1 MKKASAAAVD
11 DEAAG
16 AARFSS
22 GVEVTDASGRPV
34 GFRAQRHETTSVVR
48 RGHASH
54 VKGIAV
60 AIRVALHHRTSYR
73 FDRRVNLAPHEIRLR
88 PAPHTRTPVLGYS
101 LSISPDKH
109 FINWQQDPY
118 GNWLA
123 RVVFPE
129 PSEHLE
135 IVVDLTA
142 DLTVINP
149 FDFFVEPYAEHYPF
163 AYSGVLAK
171 ELIPFLETAP
181 TGPRLAA
188 WLDAFRRSIRP
199 GESTVQLL
207 VRLNQQLQQ
216 QIRYLVRMEP
226 GVQAPDDTLA
236 QASGSCRDSG
246 WLLVQIARHLGLA
259 SRFASGYLIQLV
271 ADQKPLDGP
280 AGTDRDF
287 TDLHAWAEI
296 YLPGAGWIGLDPTSG
311 LMAGEGHIPLACT
324 ADPGSAAPVIG
335 FTDPSNTQFEFAM
348 QVTRIH
354 EDPRV
359 TKPYTDTQWRE
370 IDALGDAIDREL
382 EHHDVRLTQG
392 GEPTFVSI
400 DDMEGPEWN
409 FTAHSPRKRLLAEA
423 LLRRLAQRFA
433 PGGLLYDGLGKWYPG
448 EPLPRWALGVY
459 WRKDGE
465 PLWRE
470 PRLLADTTA
479 PGRATIDDARA
490 FIEALAASLGL
501 PTELIQTAYEDVPKL
516 LRDEGALPVNADPL
530 NADLSKPTD
539 RARLARLLMAGLD
552 KPAGF
557 VLPLKAVPAEP
568 AGTGSTVWQSSPWPL
583 RRERLYAIAGDSPL
597 GLRLPLGSLPER
609 LPDEEE
615 HEPPVDPFAPV
626 GDMPA
631 RDALGRG
638 RGERRGAKPRE
649 VVKTA
654 LCVEARDGHLR
665 VFMPPVAR
673 AEDYAALVA
682 IVEDAAARRDM
693 PVTIEG
699 YAPPRDSRVSVLMVT
714 PDPGVIEVN
723 VHPAGSWRELVAL
736 TETLYEEAR
745 QTRLGTEK
753 FMLDGRHT
761 GTGGGNHVTLGGAT
775 PADSPLLRRPDLLRS
790 LVTYWQNHP
799 SLSYLFSG
807 MFIGPTSQAPRV
819 DEARDDRLYELAIA
833 FQQMERVHQPGTESP
848 QPWLVDRLLRHL
860 LTDLTGNTHRAEFSI
875 DKLYSPDT
883 PDRPPRPARIPRLRD
898 AAAPADESRAD
909 AAAARAGRAV
919 LARAVSRPPGP
930 VGHGVARPMA
940 AASFRDRRS
949 ARRRRGSASRRLSVL
964 DRVVR
969 SVRRVPLP
977 ALRHRELRRH
987 HRRAAPGHRAL
998 ARAGRGDQRRRDGAL
1013 RRFVGRASAG
1023 EGHRNDWRPARRHL
1037 QRARAAADTYRRA
1050 GRVRRRRSLPR
1061 LESAVRTASD
1071 DRRAGA
1077 ADARP
1082 RRHVGE
1088 PRARRLHLSRLA
1100 SRRAQLRN
1108 VSGERERSRSA
1119 SLRALLVAGAHA
1131 RHDARCAG
1139 AGESCG
1145 ADDAGSAL
1153 ARMNTIRTRFA
1164 PSPTGFMHLGNIRS
1178 ALFPWA
1184 FARRHGG
1191 TFILRIED
1199 TDTERSTPEATQAI
1213 IEAMAWLGL
1222 DYDEGP
1228 YFQMQR
1234 MDHYRAAIDDMLAR
1248 GLAYLDYTTPD
1259 ELDAL
1264 REAQQARGEK
1274 PRYDGRWRPERA
1286 KGMTPPPG
1294 VKPAVRFRNPDE
1306 GSVGVGRRG
1315 QGPHRDR
1322 QRRAG

>member
-1 MKKASAAAVD
+1 M
-11 DEAAG
+11 
-16 AARFSS
+16 
-22 GVEVTDASGRPV
+22 
-34 GFRAQRHETTSVVR
+34 
-48 RGHASH
+48 
-54 VKGIAV
+54 

-73 FDRRVNLAPHEIRLR
+73 FDRRINLAPHEIRLR

-129 PSEHLE
+129 PSEQLE

-142 DLTVINP
+142 DLTVTNP

-163 AYSGVLAK
+163 AYAPALAK
-171 ELIPFLETAP
+171 ELIPFLETQSP
-181 TGPRLAA
+181 GPRLQA
-188 WLDAFRRSIRP
+188 WLDESRRTIKP

-226 GVQAPDDTLA
+226 GVQLPDDTLA
-236 QASGSCRDSG
+236 HASGSCRDSG

-259 SRFASGYLIQLV
+259 ARFASGYLIQLV
-271 ADQKPLDGP
+271 ADQKPLEGP

-287 TDLHAWAEI
+287 TDLHAWAEV

-311 LMAGEGHIPLACT
+311 LLAGEGHLPLACT

-359 TKPYTDTQWRE
+359 TKPYTETQWRE
-370 IDALGDAIDREL
+370 IDALGDAVDREL

-400 DDMEGPEWN
+400 DDMDGPEWN
-409 FTAHSPRKRLLAEA
+409 FTAHSPRKWTLAEA
-423 LLRRLAQRFA
+423 LLRRLAHRFA

-459 WRKDGE
+459 WRRDGE

-470 PRLLADTTA
+470 PRLLADTTQ
-479 PGRATIDDARA
+479 PGRATIDDART
-490 FIEALAASLGL
+490 FIEALATRLAL
-501 PTELIQTAYEDVPKL
+501 PTGLIQTAYEDVPKL
-516 LRDEGALPVNADPL
+516 LRDEAALPANADPL
-530 NADLSKPTD
+530 NADLSKPSD
-539 RARLARLLMAGLD
+539 RARVARLLLAGLD

-557 VLPLKAVPAEP
+557 VLPLKAVHNDESDA
-568 AGTGSTVWQSSPWPL
+568 TRWQSSPWPL

-609 LPDEEE
+609 LPHEDE
-615 HEPPVDPFAPV
+615 HEPPVDPFSPV
-626 GDMPA
+626 DDLPP
-631 RDALGRG
+631 RDTLGRG
-638 RGERRGAKPRE
+638 HGERRGEAPGE

-654 LCVEARDGHLR
+654 LCVEAREGHVR

-682 IVEDAAARRDM
+682 IVEDTAATLDT

-699 YAPPRDSRVSVLMVT
+699 YAPPRDARLSVLMVT

-723 VHPAGSWRELVAL
+723 VHPASSWRELVAL
-736 TETLYEEAR
+736 TGTLYEEAR

-790 LVTYWQNHP
+790 LVSYWQNHP

-833 FQQMERVHQPGTESP
+833 FQQMERVHQPGTESL

-883 PDRPPRPARIPRLRD
+883 ATGRLGLLEFRAFEMPPHPRMSLVQMLLLRALVARFWREPYRGRLIPWGTALHDRWLLPHFVT
-898 AAAPADESRAD
+898 ADLHDVVAD
-909 AAAARAGRAV
+909 LHRAGYPFSPAWFDPFVEFRFP
-919 LARAVSRPPGP
+919 RYGSVSYDGMT
-930 VGHGVARPMA
+930 V
-940 AASFRDRRS
+940 
-949 ARRRRGSASRRLSVL
+949 
-964 DRVVR
+964 
-969 SVRRVPLP
+969 
-977 ALRHRELRRH
+977 ELRQAIEPWHVLGEEVSGTGTARYVDSSLERVQVKVTGMTGGRH
-987 HRRAAPGHRAL
+987 AVTCNG
-998 ARAGRGDQRRRDGAL
+998 
-1013 RRFVGRASAG
+1013 
-1023 EGHRNDWRPARRHL
+1023 
-1037 QRARAAADTYRRA
+1037 
-1050 GRVRRRRSLPR
+1050 RSLP
-1061 LESAVRTASD
+1061 LTPTGV
-1071 DRRAGA
+1071 
-1077 ADARP
+1077 P
-1082 RRHVGE
+1082 GE
-1088 PRARRLHLSRLA
+1088 F
-1100 SRRAQLRN
+1100 
-1108 VSGERERSRSA
+1108 
-1119 SLRALLVAGAHA
+1119 VAG
-1131 RHDARCAG
+1131 
-1139 AGESCG
+1139 
-1145 ADDAGSAL
+1145 
-1153 ARMNTIRTRFA
+1153 
-1164 PSPTGFMHLGNIRS
+1164 
-1178 ALFPWA
+1178 
-1184 FARRHGG
+1184 
-1191 TFILRIED
+1191 
-1199 TDTERSTPEATQAI
+1199 
-1213 IEAMAWLGL
+1213 
-1222 DYDEGP
+1222 
-1228 YFQMQR
+1228 
-1234 MDHYRAAIDDMLAR
+1234 
-1248 GLAYLDYTTPD
+1248 
-1259 ELDAL
+1259 
-1264 REAQQARGEK
+1264 
-1274 PRYDGRWRPERA
+1274 
-1286 KGMTPPPG
+1286 
-1294 VKPAVRFRNPDE
+1294 VRFRAWNPPSALHPTIGVQAPLTFDLVDTWASRALGGCTYHVAHPGGRNYGTFPVNANE
-1306 GSVGVGRRG
+1306 AEARRVARFWSQGHTPGTMHVAPEAPNPAMPTTLDLRWQKTVGS
-1315 QGPHRDR
+1315 
-1322 QRRAG
+1322 